1 MLNQIKG
8 LHHVTSL
15 AADARSNNR
24 FFTDVPSCAASR
36 RPSISTIPAFI
47 TSIMATK
54 SARPAPS

>member
-24 FFTDVPSCAASR
+24 FFTDVLSCAASR
-36 RPSISTIPAFI
+36 RPSISTIRVSI
-47 TSIMATK
+47 TSITATK
-54 SARPAPS
+54 PARPAP